1 MVAELSAATDDR
13 AFPPMVGR
21 YRIEGVLGAGAMAVV
36 YAGFDPQ
43 IQRSVAIKCLRSA
56 VAADPAYRRRFVTE
70 ARAVG
75 HLTHPHIVTLFDVGE
90 SDDGRPYIAMERLS
104 GDTLS
109 SRVAREGFP
118 SLPVIIGLVEQIAG
132 ALDYAHAQGVIHQ
145 DIKPENIMLSD
156 GWQHAKVSDFGIA
169 ERRDPRA
176 GGGPRREVGGTPA
189 YMAPEHLRGEPTDAR
204 SDLFS
209 LGVVLYWLLAGK
221 LPWSETGDVKRLLAE
236 RQRTPQPTLPARDP
250 FTPSILLDIVHT
262 LLSPAPQERYQRGA
276 ELIEDLRLAL
286 REYERLQQKPLAT
299 RLISLRLRW
308 AGLLAAVL
316 SLTLLI
322 GLAAIYARQNTAV
335 TGLAQ
340 DFGRSLGRMIA
351 SEAAENLLLDD
362 RPATRALVQDIS
374 RNQQIYYLAI
384 ADRYG
389 EVIASTRA
397 DEQGR
402 PLPVRTQEA
411 FLPGAGEVASY
422 RVRLPDG
429 DDPGEMLVFDVPV
442 RYQAAKVGQLRLG
455 VSDAPLR
462 AAQKTTLQVIVAVL
476 LITLL
481 AVTGAAWWLFRRLLG
496 LLDVL
501 GEAMLRVGR
510 GDFGHRIRLSRR
522 DELGRLFT
530 AFNLMCNGLQA
541 RERRPRR
548 PRAAIDAPLELP
560 TRILPAPPSTEDAAR
575 DREPAPPKLP
585 SA

>member
-1 MVAELSAATDDR
+1 MVAGLIPATEER
-13 AFPPMVGR
+13 VVPPTVGR

-36 YAGFDPQ
+36 YAGFDPEIERQ
-43 IQRSVAIKCLRSA
+43 VAIKCLRNA
-56 VAADPAYRRRFVTE
+56 VAADPAYRARFVTE

-90 SDDGRPYIAMERLS
+90 MADGRPYIAMERLS
-104 GDTLS
+104 GDTLA

-118 SLPVIIGLVEQIAG
+118 ALPVILGLVEQIAG

-145 DIKPENIMLSD
+145 DIKPENIMLSE

-169 ERRDPRA
+169 ERRDPRTA
-176 GGGPRREVGGTPA
+176 GAPRREIGGTPA
-189 YMAPEHLRGEPTDAR
+189 YMAPEHLRGERTDAR

-209 LGVVLYWLLAGK
+209 LGVVLFWLLSGK
-221 LPWSETGDVKRLLAE
+221 LPWEETGDVRRLLAE
-236 RQRTPQPTLPARDP
+236 RQRVPQPTLQPRDP
-250 FTPSILLDIVHT
+250 FTPSILLDIVQT
-262 LLSPAPQERYQRGA
+262 LLAPAPQDRYQRGA
-276 ELIEDLRLAL
+276 ELIDDLRLAL
-286 REYERLQQKPLAT
+286 REYERLHEKPIAT

-308 AGLLAAVL
+308 AGILASVL

-322 GLAAIYARQNTAV
+322 GLAAIYARQNAAV

-340 DFGRSLGRMIA
+340 DYGRSLGRMVA

-362 RPATRALVQDIS
+362 RAATRALVQDIA
-374 RNQQIYYLAI
+374 RNKQIYYLAV
-384 ADRYG
+384 ANRYG

-402 PLPVRTQEA
+402 PLPERTNEE
-411 FLPGAGEVASY
+411 FLPGAGDIASY

-429 DDPGEMLVFDVPV
+429 DDSGEMLVFDVPV
-442 RYQAAKVGQLRLG
+442 NYQTAKVGQLRLG
-455 VSDAPLR
+455 ISDAPLR
-462 AAQKTTLQVIVAVL
+462 AAQKTTLKAIVAVL
-476 LITLL
+476 LVTLA
-481 AVTGAAWWLFRRLLG
+481 AVTGAAYWLFRRLLG

-510 GDFGHRIRLSRR
+510 GDFGHRIRLVRH

-530 AFNLMCNGLQA
+530 AFNLMCNALQA

-548 PRAAIDAPLELP
+548 PTAKPVAPLELP
-560 TRILPAPPSTEDAAR
+560 TRIMPTEERVEDKVTR
-575 DREPAPPKLP
+575 D
-585 SA
+585 